1 MNWLFVFIGGGLGAS
16 ARYLIARLIPH
27 EGPSF
32 PTATFLANVLSCI
45 VLGYLL
51 GYMLSKDLDT
61 KWQLLFIT
69 GFCGGFSTFSTFSAE
84 SFKLLEAQ
92 AYGTLLIYILSS
104 ILICLLSIWLGIK
117 ISS

>member
-16 ARYLIARLIPH
+16 ARYLIARLLPQQ
-27 EGPSF
+27 GAGF
-32 PTATFLANVLSCI
+32 PTATFVANVLSCI
-45 VLGYLL
+45 ILGYLL
-51 GYMLSKDLDT
+51 GYMLSKNLDT

-92 AYGTLLIYILSS
+92 AYSTLLIYILSS
-104 ILICLLSIWLGIK
+104 ILVCLISIWIGIK
-117 ISS
+117 ISA